1 MKKEK
6 VIDEKQPK
14 KKRKIFKKLLLVLLI
29 FVGIVSIFLIGKNI
43 YYKINDSKIIKA
55 MDNLEQERVSLI
67 FIEINPSFVLTM
79 KNNKVEDI
87 ACLNDDCLS
96 FYDDIDVT
104 GKNTNDSI
112 DYLYKLSKDKG
123 FDTSK
128 GVNIKTTTEIEVN
141 LDYVKVDYIDENVK
155 NEMLSNVL
163 NNDDIK
169 ENNQNENYYSK
180 LWEELKKDADYGN
193 VYTCK
198 MNNKELECHFI
209 VSSITPNNGM
219 DNNKI
224 IKTFD
229 VLDKFSID
237 TKRDR
242 NDVWGIYIDNVL
254 YEYMEDTLVGGETL
268 IIQDTS
274 PECINKTYDEATDSY
289 IHTNICP
296 QTTTTAKEPLN
307 LKMALVKVNSSMSN
321 NTVEYLYI
329 KDLNLLNPVS
339 SLSNINK
346 Y

>member
-1 MKKEK
+1 
-6 VIDEKQPK
+6 
-14 KKRKIFKKLLLVLLI
+14 
-29 FVGIVSIFLIGKNI
+29 
-43 YYKINDSKIIKA
+43 
-55 MDNLEQERVSLI
+55 
-67 FIEINPSFVLTM
+67 
-79 KNNKVEDI
+79 
-87 ACLNDDCLS
+87 
-96 FYDDIDVT
+96 
-104 GKNTNDSI
+104 
-112 DYLYKLSKDKG
+112 
-123 FDTSK
+123 
-128 GVNIKTTTEIEVN
+128 
-141 LDYVKVDYIDENVK
+141 
-155 NEMLSNVL
+155 
-163 NNDDIK
+163 
-169 ENNQNENYYSK
+169 
-180 LWEELKKDADYGN
+180 
-193 VYTCK
+193 
-198 MNNKELECHFI
+198 
-209 VSSITPNNGM
+209 M

-274 PECINKTYDEATDSY
+274 PECIN
-289 IHTNICP
+289 TNICP